1 VLIGQLRWK
10 LLTVFA
16 ILSHLSSVITYE
28 QIAMW
33 LTSKTLLLF
42 TGGVCT
48 VLGFVG
54 LAIPLMPGF
63 VFFAIA
69 VICFSSASPT
79 LHRKLTAVP
88 KIEQFL
94 QSVQDSRHMPLG
106 QRVTKGVKQ
115 AARLIKSGRHE

>member
-16 ILSHLSSVITYE
+16 ILWHLSSVITYE

-94 QSVQDSRHMPLG
+94 AERTRQPSYASW
-106 QRVTKGVKQ
+106 
-115 AARLIKSGRHE
+115 AARYPGRETGRAAAKERTS

>member
-1 VLIGQLRWK
+1 MVDIQNAAAFHRRGLHGAGFRG
-10 LLTVFA
+10 
-16 ILSHLSSVITYE
+16 
-28 QIAMW
+28 
-33 LTSKTLLLF
+33 
-42 TGGVCT
+42 TGHTPAAG
-48 VLGFVG
+48 
-54 LAIPLMPGF
+54 

-115 AARLIKSGRHE
+115 AARLLKSGRHE